1 MYACYGFVWLKCWIT
16 PKISLGRSTM
26 PSGGHELPGPATSHG
41 FQGLAPDVFV
51 NVSSHVGP
59 PLHMPF
65 VASAALLRGV
75 WPPSPCSPLSGPLVR
90 LGRVEALPGPRA
102 QR

>member
-51 NVSSHVGP
+51 NVS
-59 PLHMPF
+59 
-65 VASAALLRGV
+65 
-75 WPPSPCSPLSGPLVR
+75 
-90 LGRVEALPGPRA
+90 
-102 QR
+102 